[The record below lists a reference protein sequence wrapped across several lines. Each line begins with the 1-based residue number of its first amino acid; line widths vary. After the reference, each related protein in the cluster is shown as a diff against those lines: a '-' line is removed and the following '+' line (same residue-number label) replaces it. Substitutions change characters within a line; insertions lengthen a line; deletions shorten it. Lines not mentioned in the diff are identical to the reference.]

1 MSINDPTYKAD
12 LEARLT
18 AKRAQLV
25 LTQTALSELIPVNI
39 EEYKM
44 DSGEMEQR
52 VRRRKVKELQELQ
65 ESLESEID
73 SIYRR
78 LNGGAIV
85 SMNMRRKR

>member
-25 LTQTALSELIPVNI
+25 LAQTALSELIPVNI

-78 LNGGAIV
+78 LNGGSII

>member
-1 MSINDPTYKAD
+1 MSINDPTYKASLD
-12 LEARLT
+12 ARLA
-18 AKRAQLV
+18 AKQAQLTA
-25 LTQTALSELIPVNI
+25 TQAAILELIPQNI

-65 ESLESEID
+65 DNLESEID

-78 LNGGAIV
+78 LNGGSLV

>member
-12 LEARLT
+12 LTARLT

-25 LTQTALSELIPVNI
+25 LTQTALAELIPVNI

-52 VRRRKVKELQELQ
+52 VRRRKVKDLQELQ

>member
-1 MSINDPTYKAD
+1 MSINDPTYKAS
-12 LEARLT
+12 LEARLA
-18 AKRAQLV
+18 AKQAQLTA
-25 LTQTALSELIPVNI
+25 TQAAILELIPQNI

-65 ESLESEID
+65 DNLESEID

-78 LNGGAIV
+78 LNGGSLV

>member
-1 MSINDPTYKAD
+1 MSINDPTYKASLD
-12 LEARLT
+12 ARLA
-18 AKRAQLV
+18 AKQAQLTA
-25 LTQTALSELIPVNI
+25 TQAAILELIPQNI

-52 VRRRKVKELQELQ
+52 ARRRKVKELQELQ
-65 ESLESEID
+65 DNLESEID

-78 LNGGAIV
+78 LNGGSLV